1 MHSRRST
8 SRNAHTRTGEPEI
21 NSAMAEVLNALNPC
35 WDVHA
40 EKTQI
45 MVGNSRPDI
54 VVESVSSVPVII
66 ETEIHPA
73 TTVEKEAKSRIGLIH
88 KNTQAKID
96 TTMAVRIPDRLT
108 RFEFNS
114 LRSELMR
121 MTDLEYTVLRRS
133 STLSRNVGN
142 DDLLYNAPAKTARF
156 PERGWITGSIRDIA
170 AAAQALSTP
179 AEDIKSSVAMLEKCM
194 NFVEGE
200 IERLNKSTKR
210 TIAACLNQT
219 ESDQTWRMAGLILTN
234 AMMFHDLLSSNSN
247 DSDLNIR
254 PLASLRAVGG
264 VISQRE
270 LEISWGG
277 ILDVNYAPIFEVAL
291 EILGSLG
298 GDAAGK
304 VIQKIDETVSLIQ
317 AKRVTTSADMYGML
331 FQRVITDRDRLATYY
346 TRPESAALIASLVV
360 PPPGDVTYVP
370 AKLRQYTIADFACG
384 TGLLLSSVYRQMILN
399 YGMSQDQNGENGGTH
414 LDFADLHTEMMEK
427 HIIGL
432 DVIPIGTHLTVSALA
447 MMFPDKKF
455 KETKVK
461 EMSIGLQNRQTGL
474 YRLGSLDLIQDE
486 PVAKIAPDL
495 KTVRGAPL
503 AKRYGGGGDHYGCG
517 ASVMLT
523 TKCKMDRVI

>member
-1 MHSRRST
+1 MHVRRNT
-8 SRNAHTRTGEPEI
+8 ARNSHTRTGEPEI
-21 NSAMAEVLNALNPC
+21 NSAMAEVLNRLNPG
-35 WDVHA
+35 WHVHA

-54 VVESVSSVPVII
+54 VVESVSSIPVII
-66 ETEIHPA
+66 ETEIYPA

-88 KNTQAKID
+88 KSTQTMIN

-114 LRSELMR
+114 LRSELMH
-121 MTDLEYTVLRRS
+121 MTDLEYMILRRTS
-133 STLSRNVGN
+133 ILSHSVEN
-142 DDLLYNAPAKTARF
+142 DDLLYNAPAKTSRF

-170 AAAQALSTP
+170 TAAQALTTP

-200 IERLNKSTKR
+200 IDRLNKSTKR

-219 ESDQTWRMAGLILTN
+219 ESNQTWRMAGLILTN
-234 AMMFHDLLSSNSN
+234 AMMFHDLLSSNSD
-247 DSDLNIR
+247 DSDLKIK

-270 LEISWGG
+270 LEISWGT
-277 ILDVNYAPIFEVAL
+277 ILNINYAPIFEVAL
-291 EILGSLG
+291 EILASLG
-298 GDAAGK
+298 GNTAGK

-317 AKRVTTSADMYGML
+317 AKRMTTSADMYGML
-331 FQRVITDRDRLATYY
+331 FQKVITDRDKLATYY
-346 TRPESAALIASLVV
+346 TRPESAALVASLSV

-370 AKLRQYTIADFACG
+370 SKLRQYTIADFACG
-384 TGLLLSSVYRQMILN
+384 TGLLLSSTYRQMILN
-399 YGMSQDQNGENGGTH
+399 YGMSHDKNGKNDDTH
-414 LDFADLHTEMMEK
+414 PDFADLHTEMMEK

-495 KTVRGAPL
+495 KTVRGSSL
-503 AKRYGGGGDHYGCG
+503 AKKTGGGAIIVGVEHQRC
-517 ASVMLT
+517 SPPSTRWIV
-523 TKCKMDRVI
+523 